1 MWGGFLLCVIS
12 PDTHRSIRGKVQA
25 PAERFADGRRNPR
38 RFRPFT
44 AFRMIAKA
52 GKAMA
57 KDAKDNKKGCFI
69 IAALLALLIA
79 ALAYGI
85 LSTGTDPR
93 SNGIEPSG
101 APPAAPAGGSGS
113 DTHAADPEI

>member
-1 MWGGFLLCVIS
+1 M
-12 PDTHRSIRGKVQA
+12 T
-25 PAERFADGRRNPR
+25 
-38 RFRPFT
+38 
-44 AFRMIAKA
+44 
-52 GKAMA
+52 

-69 IAALLALLIA
+69 VAALVALLLA

-101 APPAAPAGGSGS
+101 SPPAAPAGASDSG
-113 DTHAADPEI
+113 DHPADPEI

>member
-1 MWGGFLLCVIS
+1 M
-12 PDTHRSIRGKVQA
+12 T
-25 PAERFADGRRNPR
+25 
-38 RFRPFT
+38 
-44 AFRMIAKA
+44 
-52 GKAMA
+52 

-69 IAALLALLIA
+69 IAALVALLVA

-101 APPAAPAGGSGS
+101 APPAAPAGGSDSAG
-113 DTHAADPEI
+113 HPADPEI